1 MDSRGIV
8 ERQNRSKTRMKT
20 IYYFTAEWCQP
31 CKRTRPIV
39 EELNREQTT
48 AGFQIIDVDD
58 NPDLVKNFG
67 VQSVPTF
74 ILFDNGVQK
83 KRVIGSQTRE
93 QLEELINYEET
104 IQKDI

>member
-1 MDSRGIV
+1 
-8 ERQNRSKTRMKT
+8 MKT
-20 IYYFTAEWCQP
+20 IYYFTAEWCHP

-58 NPDLVKNFG
+58 NADLVKTFNIK
-67 VQSVPTF
+67 SVPTF
-74 ILFDNGVQK
+74 ILFINGIEK
-83 KRVIGSQTRE
+83 KRVIVSQTRE

-104 IQKDI
+104 IQEDIQS